1 MMGQNPSMPSAPIY
15 KRTHLKALRNAVAF
29 AHDTRWE
36 PATDSDHHGGTRGL
50 DAYGL
55 WREAIESGDAAPEHS
70 QYHAYDL
77 KVFRGHAAT
86 YLREL
91 TGIFPAVY
99 SELAQAATDY
109 IRLAETANTL
119 HDLCAEAKNAGGF
132 SDEARAEAARL
143 VTAAQKS
150 DRSAIASIE
159 AALVVLDESQ

>member
-1 MMGQNPSMPSAPIY
+1 M
-15 KRTHLKALRNAVAF
+15 
-29 AHDTRWE
+29 
-36 PATDSDHHGGTRGL
+36 
-50 DAYGL
+50 
-55 WREAIESGDAAPEHS
+55 
-70 QYHAYDL
+70 
-77 KVFRGHAAT
+77 
-86 YLREL
+86 
-91 TGIFPAVY
+91 Y